1 MHSNNFI
8 SYDTPDHRSAA
19 AHGVFDSKLG
29 ATKDQEC
36 QTCKQNFKDCPGHFG
51 YIPVS
56 YIEACHRKHKLI
68 QYFKL
73 TLPIFHTG
81 YITHTYNLLQMI
93 CKTCSRVLLK
103 DRVDENGNIV
113 KDPNVPNSREYFR
126 NDSSLYLGTVSWNFN
141 PI

>member
-1 MHSNNFI
+1 MKRVKSIVQILFYLIFQIPIYFLNWLLFIGKQYRSRVSDNVLHSNNFI

-56 YIEACHRKHKLI
+56 Y
-68 QYFKL
+68 Q
-73 TLPIFHTG
+73 
-81 YITHTYNLLQMI
+81 
-93 CKTCSRVLLK
+93 
-103 DRVDENGNIV
+103 
-113 KDPNVPNSREYFR
+113 
-126 NDSSLYLGTVSWNFN
+126 
-141 PI
+141 

>member
-1 MHSNNFI
+1 MNSNNFI

-56 YIEACHRKHKLI
+56 NRLKCCVAFFKNSDSADVTDFPHRIH
-68 QYFKL
+68 Y
-73 TLPIFHTG
+73 
-81 YITHTYNLLQMI
+81 THL
-93 CKTCSRVLLK
+93 
-103 DRVDENGNIV
+103 
-113 KDPNVPNSREYFR
+113 
-126 NDSSLYLGTVSWNFN
+126 
-141 PI
+141 

>member
-1 MHSNNFI
+1 MKRVKSIVQILFYLIFQIPIYFRNWLLSIGKLQFIAYKVWGVSDNVLHSNNFI

-56 YIEACHRKHKLI
+56 Y
-68 QYFKL
+68 Q
-73 TLPIFHTG
+73 
-81 YITHTYNLLQMI
+81 
-93 CKTCSRVLLK
+93 
-103 DRVDENGNIV
+103 
-113 KDPNVPNSREYFR
+113 
-126 NDSSLYLGTVSWNFN
+126 
-141 PI
+141 